1 MAGASDLIRIDYDDA
16 AVRQSLKK
24 LLDKLGNLKPVFQDI
39 GESLL
44 ISHRERFERAI
55 SPDGIPWAEL
65 SPDYQK
71 RKRRNRD
78 KILVLDGWLR
88 QLHYI
93 ANDAELDLGTDRIY
107 GATHQFG
114 DPARNIPARPFLGLD
129 EAERATVLDLLEE
142 WMAS

>member
-24 LLDKLGNLKPVFQDI
+24 LLDKLGNLTPVFQDI

-44 ISHRERFERAI
+44 ISHRERFDRAI

-88 QLHYI
+88 QLHY
-93 ANDAELDLGTDRIY
+93 AASDAELDLGTDRIY

-114 DPARNIPARPFLGLD
+114 DASRNIPARPFLGLD

-142 WMAS
+142 WLAS

>member
-44 ISHRERFERAI
+44 ISHRERFDRAI

-88 QLHYI
+88 QLHYT
-93 ANDAELDLGTDRIY
+93 ANDTELDLGTDRLY

-114 DPARNIPARPFLGLD
+114 DASRNIPARPFLGLD
-129 EAERATVLDLLEE
+129 EAERATVLDILEE
-142 WMAS
+142 WLSS

>member
-16 AVRQSLKK
+16 AVQQSLKK
-24 LLDKLGNLKPVFQDI
+24 LLDKLGDLTPVFQDI

-44 ISHRERFERAI
+44 ISHRERFDRAI

-71 RKRRNRD
+71 RKRRNRN

-88 QLHYI
+88 QLHY
-93 ANDAELDLGTDRIY
+93 AASDAELDLGTDRIY

-114 DPARNIPARPFLGLD
+114 DASRNIPARPFLGLD
-129 EAERATVLDLLEE
+129 EAERATVLDILEE
-142 WMAS
+142 WLSS

>member
-1 MAGASDLIRIDYDDA
+1 MAGASELINIDYDDA
-16 AVRQSLKK
+16 AVKQSLKK
-24 LLDKLGNLKPVFQDI
+24 LLDKLGNLTPVFQDI

-44 ISHRERFERAI
+44 ISHRERFDRAI

-88 QLHYI
+88 QLHYT
-93 ANDAELDLGTDRIY
+93 ASDAELDLGTDRIY

-142 WMAS
+142 WLSS

>member
-1 MAGASDLIRIDYDDA
+1 MAGASELINIDYDDA
-16 AVRQSLKK
+16 AVKQSLKK
-24 LLDKLGNLKPVFQDI
+24 LLDKLGNLTPVFQDI

-44 ISHRERFERAI
+44 ISHRERFDQAI

-88 QLHYI
+88 QLHYT
-93 ANDAELDLGTDRIY
+93 ANDTELDLGTDRIY

-114 DPARNIPARPFLGLD
+114 DASRNIPARPFLGLD

-142 WMAS
+142 WLSS

>member
-1 MAGASDLIRIDYDDA
+1 MAGASELINIDYDDA
-16 AVRQSLKK
+16 AVQQSLKK
-24 LLDKLGNLKPVFQDI
+24 LLDKLGNLTPVFQDI

-44 ISHRERFERAI
+44 ISHRERFDRAI

-88 QLHYI
+88 QLHYT
-93 ANDAELDLGTDRIY
+93 ANDTELDLGTDRLY

-114 DPARNIPARPFLGLD
+114 DASRNIPARPFLGLD
-129 EAERATVLDLLEE
+129 EAERATVLDILEE
-142 WMAS
+142 WLSS

>member
-1 MAGASDLIRIDYDDA
+1 MAGASELINIDYDDA
-16 AVRQSLKK
+16 AVKQSLKK
-24 LLDKLGNLKPVFQDI
+24 LLDKLGGLEPVFRDI

-44 ISHRERFERAI
+44 ISHRERFDRAV
-55 SPDGIPWAEL
+55 SPEGVPWPDL
-65 SPDYQK
+65 SPAYQQ

-88 QLHYI
+88 QLHYT
-93 ANDAELDLGTDRIY
+93 ASDAELDLGTDRIY

-142 WMAS
+142 WLSS

>member
-44 ISHRERFERAI
+44 ISHRERFDRAI

-88 QLHYI
+88 QLHYT
-93 ANDAELDLGTDRIY
+93 ASDAELDLGTDRLY

-114 DPARNIPARPFLGLD
+114 DASRNIPARPFLGLD
-129 EAERATVLDLLEE
+129 EAERATVLDILEE
-142 WMAS
+142 WLSS